1 MRSYPL
7 TILAAL
13 LIAAPNARAQTLQ
26 GRPVSDAVLM
36 PPVLRDLCKH
46 SVRTREEGAALGR
59 AILAYVDSSTSDIAR
74 FSIRAEPARLGV
86 AAASF
91 HADGVTGVITI
102 ADSTNGNVLLH
113 EITHAMLY
121 RMPADAAQR
130 EVDRILRADSL
141 RLLDDDLVDRARY
154 SFTLGF
160 TGLADTQ
167 LWGVVPFVLGNALQT
182 DTGGDRNGKLA
193 QLIRVSDDVAR
204 KLHGFGGERTVADA
218 YNRAADNHW
227 KFARTRRPRWWSW
240 QHERTFLL
248 VSEVLA
254 YQSTIGCP
262 SPNRFAGAEE

>member
-1 MRSYPL
+1 
-7 TILAAL
+7 
-13 LIAAPNARAQTLQ
+13 
-26 GRPVSDAVLM
+26 M

-46 SVRTREEGAALGR
+46 SASNRYEGAALGR
-59 AILAYVDSSTSDIAR
+59 AILAYVDSSTSDLAR
-74 FSIRAEPARLGV
+74 FAIRAEPARLGV
-86 AAASF
+86 ASASF
-91 HADGVTGVITI
+91 HADGENGVITI

-130 EVDRILRADSL
+130 EVERTLRDDSL
-141 RLLDDDLVDRARY
+141 RLLNDDLVDRARY

-204 KLHGFGGERTVADA
+204 KLHGFGGERTIADA

-227 KFARTRRPRWWSW
+227 KFARARRPRWWTW
-240 QHERTFLL
+240 QHERNFLL

-254 YQSTIGCP
+254 YQSTVGCP
-262 SPNRFAGAEE
+262 TTTQMAGTSE